1 MTLNQLEYFCAVC
14 RYRSITR
21 AANELFVSQ
30 PTVSLAMRELEK
42 EFGLSFFNHGKNKIT
57 LTADGERFY
66 EEAEKL
72 LQQSRTMV
80 SEFSELA
87 NIVRPVK
94 IGIPPLIS
102 TVFFPRMI
110 DAFHET
116 YDTPVQLFEFGSV
129 RACNMVNSG
138 ELDLALVNLDF
149 YKIQNFNYHILMEDS
164 TTYCVSRTHPF
175 ADKDSITVDM
185 LKDEDVI
192 FLNTD
197 SVQNQTITTLY
208 QSKGL
213 HPHVILH
220 SSQLY
225 TTLNFVRSGTCGAF
239 LYSSLAVNP
248 RDFVKIPMEPN
259 ITTQFGLVWNTKTLD
274 EHVKYFVDFA
284 KRYDIEQYVK

>member
-42 EFGLSFFNHGKNKIT
+42 EFGLSFFNHGKNKIS

-72 LQQSRTMV
+72 LQQSRNMV
-80 SEFSELA
+80 EEFSELA
-87 NIVRPVK
+87 STVRPVK

-110 DAFHET
+110 DAFHQNC
-116 YDTPVQLFEFGSV
+116 DTPVQLYEYGSV
-129 RACNMVNSG
+129 RACNLVNSG

-149 YKIQNFNYHILMEDS
+149 YKIQNFDYHILMEDS
-164 TTYCVSRTHPF
+164 TTYCVSRTHPLAREAF
-175 ADKDSITVDM
+175 VTIDM
-185 LKDEDVI
+185 LKDEQVI
-192 FLNTD
+192 YLNTD
-197 SVQNQTITTLY
+197 SVQNQTISTLY
-208 QSKGL
+208 HAKGL
-213 HPHVILH
+213 NPHVILH

-248 RDFVKIPMEPN
+248 RDFIKLPLQPN
-259 ITTQFGLVWNTKTLD
+259 ITTQFGLVWNNKTMD
-274 EHVKYFVDFA
+274 KHVKHFVDFA
-284 KRYDIEQYVK
+284 KGYDIAQFVK